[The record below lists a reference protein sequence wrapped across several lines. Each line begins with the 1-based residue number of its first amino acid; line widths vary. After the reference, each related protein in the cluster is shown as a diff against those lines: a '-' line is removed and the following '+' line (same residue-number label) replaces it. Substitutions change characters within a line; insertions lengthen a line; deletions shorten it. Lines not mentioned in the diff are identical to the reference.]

1 MHAFNGLEIISSF
14 TLGQIHISL
23 VKLDYLT
30 GNRPLSKRISGML
43 HNYFLS
49 LYNTYV
55 SCQWNSVARLCWDC
69 ANVIAIE
76 YYFMRSLKLLKITSL
91 ATEFHI
97 NLYHF
102 HSTTLMLISRVE
114 TGVDLIGFPSF
125 SSLAYNTFSLPD
137 FVVTLRYH
145 YGCRTP
151 CRLFCLLTNTSLGP
165 FVLICVGKRSGDR
178 TRPINDISTWL

>member
-1 MHAFNGLEIISSF
+1 
-14 TLGQIHISL
+14 
-23 VKLDYLT
+23 
-30 GNRPLSKRISGML
+30 
-43 HNYFLS
+43 
-49 LYNTYV
+49 
-55 SCQWNSVARLCWDC
+55 
-69 ANVIAIE
+69 
-76 YYFMRSLKLLKITSL
+76 MRSLKLLKITSL

-178 TRPINDISTWL
+178 TRPINEIVQPDYKHFLSPIPCFQHNRLYFHGCRTLYKLYHSIIKLS